1 MTNEMQAPSKAEQ
14 IKGRIAVVV
23 MVASILG
30 GTGAWVAWDQ
40 LGASGID
47 PKQAKE
53 LATTYEAECVAASKD
68 LRACKRHIGRRHR
81 ECLKQ
86 GGVVREA
93 GKPVAYDQEAYSAC
107 LRAVREADIT
117 QGPGR

>member
-1 MTNEMQAPSKAEQ
+1 MMGKMQAPSVADQ
-14 IKGRIAVVV
+14 MRGRIAVVV
-23 MVASILG
+23 MVALIVG

-47 PKQAKE
+47 PQQAKV
-53 LATTYEAECVAASKD
+53 LAMTYEAECVAASKD

-81 ECLKQ
+81 ECMKQ
-86 GGVVREA
+86 GGVVREP

-107 LRAVREADIT
+107 LRAVREADLM